1 MKKSDIVKRIAKEK
15 NISQNKA
22 KLIVEGIFLAMTEA
36 LARGE
41 KIEIRGLG
49 SIRVKKKPSRIVKDP
64 RTGAEIFVKERYVPV
79 FKMGK
84 LIKNHINNRKDE
96 EG

>member
-1 MKKSDIVKRIAKEK
+1 MVIDHLF
-15 NISQNKA
+15 Q
-22 KLIVEGIFLAMTEA
+22 AMTEA

-49 SIRVKKKPSRIVKDP
+49 TFKIKKKPPRVVKDP
-64 RTGAEIFVKERYVPV
+64 RTGTEIFVKERYVPI

-84 LIKNHINNRKDE
+84 SIKSALNPKKDK
-96 EG
+96 